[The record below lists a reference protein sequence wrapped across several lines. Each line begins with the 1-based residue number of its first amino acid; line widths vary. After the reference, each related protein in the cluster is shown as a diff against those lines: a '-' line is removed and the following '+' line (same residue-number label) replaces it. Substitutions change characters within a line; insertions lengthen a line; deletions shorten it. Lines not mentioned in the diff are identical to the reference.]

1 MNIDTKTQS
10 ELENQSYASI
20 NNTTSSNSDSTS
32 NFLPTDLNSY
42 VEGLLNT
49 IIGNLKPILEPVK
62 VTYSNEL
69 LAEQING
76 IAILLFIISIIIIF
90 LFIIFSVNAIILI
103 YRDRIVN
110 YFKNKYIR
118 AYLQL
123 NTSII
128 VLEFVLISITI
139 VYFLFTISRGLQFIA
154 RHPIF
159 FSEYIIQPLPEIQNR
174 NLFL

>member
-1 MNIDTKTQS
+1 VEIDAKTQS
-10 ELENQSYASI
+10 DLDSRASL
-20 NNTTSSNSDSTS
+20 NSTNSTTSSNSESTS

-42 VEGLLNT
+42 VEDALTT
-49 IIGNLKPILEPVK
+49 IIGYLKPILEPVK

-76 IAILLFIISIIIIF
+76 IAILLFILSIIIIF
-90 LFIIFSVNAIILI
+90 LFIIFSLNAIILI

-110 YFKNKYIR
+110 YFTNKYIR

-128 VLEFVLISITI
+128 VLELVITSITI
-139 VYFLFTISRGLQFIA
+139 LYFLFALSRGLQFIA

-159 FSEYIIQPLPEIQNR
+159 FS
-174 NLFL
+174 